1 MIYRPAGPAVSI
13 LRESVSPALLRQ
25 VRLYFAG
32 IGREILN
39 RPFATVGHVTDN
51 F

>member
-1 MIYRPAGPAVSI
+1 MIEFETSRLFSSATFLTSAFCLLVS
-13 LRESVSPALLRQ
+13 R
-25 VRLYFAG
+25 
-32 IGREILN
+32 N